1 MPSYRYYKKRF
12 YKSRYNRYRKQ
23 KFSRFNTY
31 KNRSAK
37 SQAYQIYQLN
47 KRINKI
53 QNTTKPECLEYEG
66 QTQTYNITTLT
77 NSNIWGVKS
86 IYDITELGA
95 RFGASMKN
103 QSCRINKII
112 FWGTLERNTTA
123 AGTSIDRD
131 CCGYVRIAF
140 IQYTAARYADIDPDT
155 IFESSTGPTS
165 FKSPLLKGCNTHGRI
180 LKVVNLKIT
189 TEDPTTKPFKFVL
202 RPKFRIVRKPND
214 INEMST
220 VRMKGGI
227 CACIIGLRESNGAA
241 ATETINLNIKSKVL
255 YYDA

>member
-1 MPSYRYYKKRF
+1 MPSYRFYKKRY

-23 KFSRFNTY
+23 KFSRYNTY

-37 SQAYQIYQLN
+37 SQAYQIYSLN
-47 KRINKI
+47 RRINKI
-53 QNTTKPECLEYEG
+53 EGNTKPECLEYEG
-66 QTQTYNITTLT
+66 QTQTYNISTST
-77 NSNIWGVKS
+77 NPNIWGTKT

-95 RFGASMKN
+95 RFGAVMKN

-112 FWGTLERNTTA
+112 LWGTIERNTTSN
-123 AGTSIDRD
+123 TEIDRD

-155 IFESSTGPTS
+155 IFESTTGPTS

-180 LKVVNLKIT
+180 LRVFNIKISSQ
-189 TEDPTTKPFKFVL
+189 DPTTKPFKIVL
-202 RPKFRIVRKPND
+202 RPRYKIVRKPND
-214 INEMST
+214 VNEMST

-227 CACIIGLRESNGAA
+227 TACVIGLRESNGAA
-241 ATETINLNIKSKVL
+241 ASETINLNIKSKVL